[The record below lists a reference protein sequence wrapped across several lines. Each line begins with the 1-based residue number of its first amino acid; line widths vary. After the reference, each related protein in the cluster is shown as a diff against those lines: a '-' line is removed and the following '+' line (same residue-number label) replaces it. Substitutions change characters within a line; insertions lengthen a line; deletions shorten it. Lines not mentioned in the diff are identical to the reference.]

1 MNFSRTELAVLAA
14 SIAALAA
21 AGCGSS
27 KSSKAAAP
35 ASNST
40 AGQSAPA
47 APAGGEPVKLEAD
60 ESGGLYFNKKTLTA
74 KAGKVTL
81 VMANPKTSGVAHGV
95 AVEGNGVD
103 KDGKVVPAGGTSTVS
118 VTLKPG
124 RYSFYCPV
132 PSHEKAGM
140 KGTLLVQ

>member
-1 MNFSRTELAVLAA
+1 MTASRSTLTVLAT
-14 SIAALAA
+14 SIVALAA

-27 KSSKAAAP
+27 KSTKAAAP
-35 ASNST
+35 ASSPP
-40 AGQSAPA
+40 AGQAAPA
-47 APAGGEPVKLEAD
+47 AGGEPVKLEAD
-60 ESGGLYFNKKTLTA
+60 ESGGLYFNKKALTA

-81 VMANPKTSGVAHGV
+81 VMANPKTSGIAHGI

-140 KGTLLVQ
+140 KGTLVVQ